1 LLTTILASFAR
12 EERGATVLMT
22 AYPFLLKVSF
32 VPEDK
37 IPANETLTSEAD
49 CTWLSSPATM
59 SSTKFVD
66 VPTRPIVGNTDTI
79 TGCTETYE
87 SLAVALEIAKMT
99 VSLLPAERPVS
110 AGAVNTKQASVLAT
124 PHEDDWVTVAV
135 VLANPAK
142 VAGALAVK
150 VAVVSAARAA
160 AEKPVPTTVTE
171 TPPAALTA
179 CGYTDLTICEPVTYV
194 KAPGSD
200 AVTVDPVLTVTEAL
214 PAAVVVGTDTRNTT
228 MPVTASYVKT
238 LILAAATDWV
248 LIVTAK
254 SEAWGGA
261 VMPEPK
267 FFVTTSTV
275 PGLLAFTM
283 DGETS
288 RIAALERLPYSN
300 VVLRTLP

>member
-1 LLTTILASFAR
+1 MA
-12 EERGATVLMT
+12 
-22 AYPFLLKVSF
+22 
-32 VPEDK
+32 
-37 IPANETLTSEAD
+37 
-49 CTWLSSPATM
+49 
-59 SSTKFVD
+59 
-66 VPTRPIVGNTDTI
+66 IV
-79 TGCTETYE
+79 
-87 SLAVALEIAKMT
+87 KMT

-267 FFVTTSTV
+267 FFVTMSTARASGGAYRAHAGHWLGVSAVVHAPV
-275 PGLLAFTM
+275 P
-283 DGETS
+283 
-288 RIAALERLPYSN
+288 
-300 VVLRTLP
+300 